1 VCKAASWPGRSLAA
15 GLVGISPAPE
25 TRMRGIFFTPLLAL
39 SLSRPDSVFVLAAP
53 PSKTLANG
61 ASWRGQALGWRKRG
75 TAGLT
80 LRSATADPSMDTA
93 RCSSEGVGQR
103 LAVMRGGGMTGA
115 GIPPP
120 GSGTNGRCR
129 HELKSGAKRARVAD
143 KRQAVLVLDVDGT
156 LYPAAS
162 GIEQQIVRGIHRF
175 ATSRFKLD
183 PAESDKLHREY
194 GSTLEGLKKVRN
206 VPEGCCMDA
215 IFMTDGR
222 RRRTGWM
229 RSRSAPTTA
238 KSSLGCVDPRRK
250 PALNRAQACQWV
262 TLLLTGRLRCAA
274 GAAGSRG

>member
-1 VCKAASWPGRSLAA
+1 
-15 GLVGISPAPE
+15 
-25 TRMRGIFFTPLLAL
+25 MRGIFFIPLLAL

-61 ASWRGQALGWRKRG
+61 ASWRGQALGWGNRG

-80 LRSATADPSMDTA
+80 LRSVTADPSMETA
-93 RCSSEGVGQR
+93 RSSSEGVGQR
-103 LAVMRGGGMTGA
+103 LAVMRGGGMAGA
-115 GIPPP
+115 GIPPLAP
-120 GSGTNGRCR
+120 MNGRCR

-206 VPEGCCMDA
+206 VPQGCRIDEK
-215 IFMTDGR
+215 FMTDGR

-238 KSSLGCVDPRRK
+238 KSSLGCVDPRRE
-250 PALNRAQACQWV
+250 PALNRARACQWV